1 MSKKIPTKETILE
14 QIEKNRSVR
23 MKEEVNIS
31 LGDNHTELLRC
42 LYETFQSSLGIGR
55 GYFVKPCF
63 NKTIV
68 ENVSEILRQ
77 KGIQSIIAID
87 EETLMRATCCSYSH
101 GCSKCRAFCC
111 LYRLWNLTEGENA
124 LLNEPLCEE
133 VCRCVQGGAGIFGLS
148 LLFAL
153 LRTSPKFREDSL
165 ILFALTNFIKEDT
178 WEKAADIA
186 KMFFKSAREL
196 DLHFLF
202 FEPSGSAETRE
213 KRFEEI
219 RIMEIELCKTV
230 YANKIAEI
238 EEEEAAAEAAAL
250 EEKKRGMPRCQ
261 ICFGDPMD
269 SPPICF
275 PITCNH
281 KICCDKCFDSKDSGE
296 KLDYICPICQK
307 PFTGKDIWYM

>member
-1 MSKKIPTKETILE
+1 
-14 QIEKNRSVR
+14 
-23 MKEEVNIS
+23 
-31 LGDNHTELLRC
+31 
-42 LYETFQSSLGIGR
+42 LY
-55 GYFVKPCF
+55 K
-63 NKTIV
+63 
-68 ENVSEILRQ
+68 
-77 KGIQSIIAID
+77 
-87 EETLMRATCCSYSH
+87 
-101 GCSKCRAFCC
+101 
-111 LYRLWNLTEGENA
+111 LWNLPEGENA

-186 KMFFKSAREL
+186 NMFFKSAREL
-196 DLHFLF
+196 DLRFLF
-202 FEPSGSAETRE
+202 FEPRGSAETRE

-219 RIMEIELCKTV
+219 RMLEIELCKTV
-230 YANKIAEI
+230 YAEKIAEI

-261 ICFGDPMD
+261 ICLGDPIE

-275 PITCNH
+275 PRTCKH
-281 KICCDKCFDSKDSGE
+281 EICCDKCFDSKDSGE
-296 KLDYICPICQK
+296 KLNYICPICQE
-307 PFTGKDIWYM
+307 PFTKEEIWYM

>member
-1 MSKKIPTKETILE
+1 MSKKILE
-14 QIEKNRSVR
+14 QIKKNRSVR
-23 MKEEVNIS
+23 MIEEVTCL
-31 LGDNHTELLRC
+31 LGDNHHKELLHC
-42 LYETFQSSLGIGR
+42 LYEIFESSLGIGR
-55 GYFVKPCF
+55 GNFVKHCF
-63 NKTIV
+63 NETIV
-68 ENVSEILRQ
+68 DNVSEILRQ
-77 KGIQSIIAID
+77 KGIQSMIAID
-87 EETLMRATCCSYSH
+87 EETLMRATCCSHSH
-101 GCSKCRAFCC
+101 GCSKCHAFCC
-111 LYRLWNLTEGENA
+111 LNILCNLPEGENA
-124 LLNEPLCEE
+124 LLNERLCEE

-213 KRFEEI
+213 KRFKEI
-219 RIMEIELCKTV
+219 RMMEIELCKTV
-230 YANKIAEI
+230 YAKKIAEI
-238 EEEEAAAEAAAL
+238 QEEEAAAEAAAL
-250 EEKKRGMPRCQ
+250 EETKRGMPRCQ

-281 KICCDKCFDSKDSGE
+281 KICCDKCSDSKDSGE
-296 KLDYICPICQK
+296 KLNYNCPICQK
-307 PFTGKDIWYM
+307 SFTKEEIWYM